1 MGKTGVPRFVKWAGG
16 KLQLLGQFEPLFP
29 KEFERYF
36 EPFVGSGAV
45 AFYIIKKYKPKQV
58 FLSDT
63 NEELVSSYNAIKDN
77 LHELVTLLKQH
88 KDSHQQK
95 GKEYYYQV
103 RSLRPS
109 NSTEMA
115 ARFIYL
121 NKTCFNGI
129 YRVNSSNIFNVPM
142 GEYANPDIVQ
152 EEKLNE
158 ISRVLQNVEIKAKP
172 FESILDK
179 AKKNDFVYM
188 DPPYHPLKR
197 DSFTT
202 YTKDNFKEEDQIKL
216 ANVFKQLSDRGCLV
230 MESNSDTEFIRNLY
244 NGFKI
249 DTVQARRVI
258 NSKGD
263 GRGKINELVI
273 RNY

>member
-1 MGKTGVPRFVKWAGG
+1 MPRFVKWAGG

-29 KEFERYF
+29 NEFERYF

-45 AFYIIKKYKPKQV
+45 AFYIIKKYNPKQV

-77 LHELVTLLKQH
+77 LNELVTLLKQH
-88 KDSHQQK
+88 KDSHEQK
-95 GKEYYYQV
+95 GKEYYYLI
-103 RSLRPS
+103 RSLMPS
-109 NSTEMA
+109 NPTEMA

-121 NKTCFNGI
+121 NRTCFNGI

-142 GEYANPDIVQ
+142 GKYTNPDIVQ

-158 ISRVLQNVEIKAKP
+158 ISRVLQNVDIKAKP
-172 FESILDK
+172 FESILDT

-188 DPPYHPLKR
+188 DPPYHPLKK

-202 YTKDNFKEEDQIKL
+202 YTKDNFKEEDQVRL
-216 ANVFKQLSDRGCLV
+216 AEVFRKLSDKGCLV

-258 NSKGD
+258 NSNGD

>member
-1 MGKTGVPRFVKWAGG
+1 MEKTGVPRFVKWAGG
-16 KLQLLGQFEPLFP
+16 KLQLLDQFEPLFP
-29 KEFERYF
+29 NEFERYF

-63 NEELVSSYNAIKDN
+63 NEELVSSYNAIKYN
-77 LHELVTLLKQH
+77 LNELITLLKQH
-88 KDSHQQK
+88 KDSHEQK

-109 NSTEMA
+109 NPTEMA

-121 NKTCFNGI
+121 NKTCFNGL
-129 YRVNSSNIFNVPM
+129 YRVNSSNGFNVPM
-142 GEYANPDIVQ
+142 GEYKNPDIVQ
-152 EEKLNE
+152 DEKIAE
-158 ISRVLQNVEIKAKP
+158 ISKILQNVEIKTKS
-172 FESILDK
+172 FESVLNK
-179 AKKNDFVYM
+179 ARGNDFVYM
-188 DPPYHPLKR
+188 DPPYHPLKKE
-197 DSFTT
+197 SFTT
-202 YTKDNFKEEDQIKL
+202 YTKDNFQEEDQVKL
-216 ANVFKQLSDRGCLV
+216 ANVFKELSDKGCLV

-249 DTVQARRVI
+249 DTVRARRVI